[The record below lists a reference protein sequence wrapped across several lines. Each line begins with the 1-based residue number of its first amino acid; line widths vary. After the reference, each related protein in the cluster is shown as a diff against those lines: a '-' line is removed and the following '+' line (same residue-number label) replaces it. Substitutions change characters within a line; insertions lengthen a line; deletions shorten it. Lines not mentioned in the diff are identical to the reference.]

1 MVPHRPSF
9 LIGCPLR
16 DCWRGSVCVCICRCI
31 RVAVCVSMCF
41 SVSLLVS
48 VYVKCGPVMAPEVAP
63 ASAPIPAVSFVR
75 RGGVRLKV
83 SSGRAESFHT
93 NCTPFDND
101 ALQPVL
107 HSMCPSQA
115 LPHQTTSH
123 HQTAQPPTHSHS
135 YITLCFSLIT
145 SSPSLFP
152 LPSVPSRHH
161 PSLI

>member
-9 LIGCPLR
+9 LVGYPLR
-16 DCWRGSVCVCICRCI
+16 DYWRGSVCVRICMCI
-31 RVAVCVSMCF
+31 RVSVCVSMCL

-101 ALQPVL
+101 ALQPAS
-107 HSMCPSQA
+107 HSTCPSQDVPHHSEPHHITKPPTNHSPTDSSTTRPPLCA
-115 LPHQTTSH
+115 LP
-123 HQTAQPPTHSHS
+123 
-135 YITLCFSLIT
+135 
-145 SSPSLFP
+145 
-152 LPSVPSRHH
+152 
-161 PSLI
+161 